1 MHWCQDE
8 TLAAASAIPVVGV
21 LFRKVH
27 KWYHK
32 ASHHK
37 CHNAGCEAHH
47 LDHVHEEPLLPNPTD
62 RAVISVAEVDHLFGQ
77 VATIMLMCDRRLLKT
92 REFPPLSEFVWFMK
106 QEDDGVMLD
115 LSARWKNKFFVWDG
129 TDWKP
134 EFEEEKEEDFS
145 FGDIIDIVRSFAANE
160 ELNHGMLNW
169 QPTETFV
176 KAQKL
181 LKQIDNENPR
191 SSSQG
196 LDPKQEADSGSTQSN
211 QETT

>member
-21 LFRKVH
+21 LFRKAH

-37 CHNAGCEAHH
+37 CHNPGCEAHH
-47 LDHVHEEPLLPNPTD
+47 LDHVHEEVLLPNPTD
-62 RAVISVAEVDHLFGQ
+62 RTVISVADVDHLFGQ
-77 VATIMLMCDRRLLKT
+77 LATITLMFDRRLLKT

-134 EFEEEKEEDFS
+134 EFEEEKEEDFT
-145 FGDIIDIVRSFAANE
+145 FEDIINIVRSFVSNE
-160 ELNHGMLNW
+160 ELYSYY
-169 QPTETFV
+169 QPTETYI
-176 KAQKL
+176 KAKNI
-181 LKQIDNENPR
+181 LKQIDDHENTR
-191 SSSQG
+191 SSNQG
-196 LDPKQEADSGSTQSN
+196 LDSKQEADSGSTQPN
-211 QETT
+211 QETN